1 MPDVQGWAGRECAA
15 AVVDG
20 IEARAIFVLL
30 PSRQADE
37 SPLVRRGLER
47 AVGTNRPVRP
57 VGLAGVLPCRSLA
70 AFASSAHLI
79 HAWRVP
85 EEQHWQRLADVIRAA
100 RGASPPAASAG
111 S

>member
-20 IEARAIFVLL
+20 IAACAIFVLL

-57 VGLAGVLPCRSLA
+57 VRLAGVLPCSGLA
-70 AFASSAHLI
+70 AFVSSAHLI

-85 EEQHWQRLADVIRAA
+85 EEQHWQRPADVIRAA
-100 RGASPPAASAG
+100 LGASPAASAG